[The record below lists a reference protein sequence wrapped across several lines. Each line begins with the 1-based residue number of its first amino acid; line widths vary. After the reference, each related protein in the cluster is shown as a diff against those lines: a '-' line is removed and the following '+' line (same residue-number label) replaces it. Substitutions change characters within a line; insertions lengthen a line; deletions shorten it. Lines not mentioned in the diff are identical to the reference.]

1 MIAKKLGLAGG
12 LDGAELLTAVREGIE
27 ANPCWLLVL
36 DNADN
41 LRLFGVGGRQSQT
54 GDKAVSLGIFVPRG
68 PVGTVLW
75 TSRDKRIGGTLVGAP
90 QAINV
95 TRMTDSEAMTL
106 LETVGNRKMGE
117 GEREDA
123 VQLLSE
129 LDWLPLAVSQ
139 AAAYMRR
146 MSVTPGEFLSKL
158 ASRRK
163 RWKVL
168 KETGFDRHRRPGLPN
183 SVLETWDISMEQIRQ
198 DNQMAYD
205 ILYVL
210 AFLDSQNI
218 PLELMKKAAE
228 LCNKMPTG
236 DRQGPRSSS
245 SGSDSDDDDD
255 VLHAVVRLQE
265 FSFLHLRASEDIGR
279 VYEMHKLVQEA
290 TRYALRRRDTPKDE
304 VHFSKLAL
312 RVVTDLFP
320 ERRRELWEE
329 CERYVVHAQRAAEWA
344 GLCEGEKDAS
354 ELLTQVSGYLFDRG
368 RWRDREPVD
377 KRAYKFRQKKLG
389 GEHPSTL
396 QSMSRLA
403 TTYLEQGRYE
413 EAEKIGVEVLAL
425 QRDVLGTRHPDT
437 ITSMGN
443 LATTYH
449 KQGRYEEAEKIGVE
463 VLALRRDVLG
473 TRHPDTITSIGNLAT
488 TYYGQARYEE
498 AEKIEVEVLAL
509 QRDVLGTRHP
519 DTIQSM
525 ASLASTY
532 YGQARYEE
540 AEKIEVEVLALQR
553 DVLGTGHPEIIW
565 SMQNLAITWYER
577 QRHSE
582 AIAMMED
589 CFQLFGEIS
598 GANHPWTQGCL
609 NILESWKAR
618 A

>member
-228 LCNKMPTG
+228 LCNERPTG
-236 DRQGPRSSS
+236 DRQGARSSS
-245 SGSDSDDDDD
+245 SGNESEDDDDE
-255 VLHAVVRLQE
+255 VLHAATRLQE

-509 QRDVLGTRHP
+509 QRDVLGT
-519 DTIQSM
+519 
-525 ASLASTY
+525 
-532 YGQARYEE
+532 
-540 AEKIEVEVLALQR
+540 
-553 DVLGTGHPEIIW
+553 GHPEIIW